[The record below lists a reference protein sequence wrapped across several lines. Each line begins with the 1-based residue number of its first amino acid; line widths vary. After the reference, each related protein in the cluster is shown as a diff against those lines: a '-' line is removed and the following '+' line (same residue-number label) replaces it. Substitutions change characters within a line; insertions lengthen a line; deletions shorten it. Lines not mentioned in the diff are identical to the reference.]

1 MKKILIIA
9 HKHSKHYGLFD
20 DLQTSERALIRY
32 SVLRSINNVF
42 LKYLR
47 HIHFSQKINRIID
60 LPYKYLW
67 YDYHDVPSL
76 ISEIQSI
83 MVIDLA
89 LEDPYLLDVLKK
101 CRKKMPKVKIS
112 LFYLNAIGSNET
124 ENRKDFTKA
133 IKNANTFVFDE
144 KYTFDT
150 GDSKTFGMRYLGF
163 NYYSKHNI
171 KNNYNLQY
179 DIYYIGRSTL
189 DRNDLFYAVYNML
202 TSKNCNFDFHIKPS
216 KTETVRLPK
225 VKYIESK
232 MISYN
237 KILEDLQK
245 SRCIL
250 EILRE
255 NQKGPSLRYF
265 EAVCYN
271 KKLLTT
277 NPEIVNFPY
286 YDNRFMKVFSNPN
299 DIDFEWLKDD
309 SCIVDYHY
317 RGDFSPV
324 TLIHQLMKESLE

>member
-1 MKKILIIA
+1 MKKILIVA

-20 DLQTSERALIRY
+20 DLRTSERALLRY
-32 SVLRSINNVF
+32 CVLRPINSVF

-76 ISEIQSI
+76 VSEIQSI
-83 MVIDLA
+83 LVIDLA

-101 CRKKMPKVKIS
+101 CRKKKTKMKIS
-112 LFYLNAIGSNET
+112 LFYLNAIGSSET
-124 ENRKDFTKA
+124 ESRKDFKKA
-133 IKNANTFVFDE
+133 IENASTFVFDE
-144 KYTFDT
+144 KYTFDK

-171 KNNYNLQY
+171 KNNYNPQY
-179 DIYYIGRSTL
+179 DIYYIGRSTI
-189 DRNDLFYAVYNML
+189 DRNDLLNAVYNML
-202 TSKNCNFDFHIKPS
+202 ISKNCIFDFHLKPQ
-216 KTETVRLPK
+216 KRETVRLPG

-232 MISYN
+232 MLSYT
-237 KILEDLQK
+237 KILEDLQNSK
-245 SRCIL
+245 CIL

-286 YDNRFMKVFSNPN
+286 YDSRYMRYFSNPD
-299 DIDFEWLKDD
+299 DIDVEWLKDD
-309 SCIVDYHY
+309 
-317 RGDFSPV
+317 
-324 TLIHQLMKESLE
+324 